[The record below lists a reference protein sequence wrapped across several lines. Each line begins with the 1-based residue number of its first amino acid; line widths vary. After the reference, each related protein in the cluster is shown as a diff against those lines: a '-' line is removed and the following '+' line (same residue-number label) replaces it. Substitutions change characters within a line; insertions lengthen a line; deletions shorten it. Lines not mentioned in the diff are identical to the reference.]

1 MIDRSITETFPPHWV
16 AASDDSALWW
26 ACPFTDPGGVYA
38 VARFVAE
45 KPDGSGYDDLG
56 EVRRQPSLQG
66 SFVHVDD
73 TGVTLHLT
81 RGDKA
86 LLIGRKTLFAV
97 AVEAADLSDEVGG
110 QLIVSDWAAVPHG
123 GQA

>member
-1 MIDRSITETFPPHWV
+1 MIDRAITESFPPHGV
-16 AASDDSALWW
+16 TASDDSALWW
-26 ACPFTDPGGVYA
+26 SCPFSQPAQVHA

-56 EVRRQPSLQG
+56 EVRREPSPRG

-81 RGDKA
+81 REDKA
-86 LLIGRKTLFAV
+86 LMAGRQTLFAL
-97 AVEAADLSDEVGG
+97 AVEAAGLSDEVGG
-110 QLIVSDWAAVPHG
+110 QLVVSDWAAEPHG
-123 GQA
+123 GTA